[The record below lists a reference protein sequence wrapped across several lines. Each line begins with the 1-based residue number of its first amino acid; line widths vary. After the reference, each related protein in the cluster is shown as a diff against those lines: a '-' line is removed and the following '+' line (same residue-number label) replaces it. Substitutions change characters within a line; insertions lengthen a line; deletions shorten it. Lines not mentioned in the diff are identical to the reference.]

1 MPAKI
6 REEVRFI
13 STHLTLGKKLP
24 TRRVFKWMWPLSG
37 ILPVAPERKPGLN
50 KCDVRHICGV
60 TFGPILISRKLFMSR
75 AYDFHIVENCLT
87 CPFREERLFC
97 NLSSDAMK
105 ALQDIKATAVYPK
118 GALLCL
124 EGQPPRGV
132 FVLCTGRAKVSTTS
146 SEGKTII
153 LRIAEPGEVLG
164 LTSVMEG
171 TPYEATIE
179 TLEPTQ
185 ANFISQSDFGRFISQ
200 HAEVGMKV
208 AHQLTH
214 NCKCAYDEIR
224 ALGLSNSVPQKIA
237 KLLLKWA
244 EHPLPSP
251 SRKPHEIA
259 IRVTL
264 TQEEIAQ
271 FAGTSRETISRVLAD
286 FRKKGWLRIR
296 GATWFIS
303 NKP

>member
-1 MPAKI
+1 
-6 REEVRFI
+6 
-13 STHLTLGKKLP
+13 
-24 TRRVFKWMWPLSG
+24 
-37 ILPVAPERKPGLN
+37 
-50 KCDVRHICGV
+50 
-60 TFGPILISRKLFMSR
+60 
-75 AYDFHIVENCLT
+75 
-87 CPFREERLFC
+87 
-97 NLSSDAMK
+97 MK
-105 ALQDIKATAVYPK
+105 GLQDIKATAVYPK

-124 EGQPPRGV
+124 EGQPPRGI
-132 FVLCTGRAKVSTTS
+132 FVLCTGKAKVSTTS
-146 SEGKTII
+146 ADGKTII

-171 TPYEATIE
+171 SPYEATIA

-185 ANFISQSDFGRFISQ
+185 ANFISHQDFIRFVNQYS
-200 HAEVGMKV
+200 EVGMKV

-224 ALGLSNSVPQKIA
+224 SLGLSHSVPQKLA
-237 KLLLKWA
+237 KLLLKWSQQ
-244 EHPLPSP
+244 PLASS

-303 NKP
+303 NKQALEKMAA